1 MFRLYSFFRI
11 SRVFAQGCKQRYMIT
26 SDINYRGLTHE
37 QPAYLTLSYYNDVI
51 VYRQQSYIT
60 TKSS

>member
-1 MFRLYSFFRI
+1 
-11 SRVFAQGCKQRYMIT
+11 MIT